1 MARRSV
7 RNVSSNDCQ
16 ALLNCPFCGSEGKL
30 KVADGIL
37 DDFTMFYCYCPNGK
51 CIAGGTDWFRSRE
64 EAIEAWNTR
73 AERTCKFVADSMNTA
88 FDEDGN
94 EIETGEVDRDA
105 DMYCGNCGYP
115 MMRDECNG
123 WWDEEKGP
131 YGGYFLKPRFNCCPK
146 CGSRVT
152 DWDGRK
158 VES

>member
-64 EAIEAWNTR
+64 EAIEAWNRR
-73 AERTCKFVADSMNTA
+73 AERTCHPFSGIVL
-88 FDEDGN
+88 G
-94 EIETGEVDRDA
+94 G
-105 DMYCGNCGYP
+105 P
-115 MMRDECNG
+115 ECR
-123 WWDEEKGP
+123 EEKVWRCSECEEVISWDYEGYDPETDGP
-131 YGGYFLKPRFNCCPK
+131 AYCEH
-146 CGSRVT
+146 CGSKVT
-152 DWDGRK
+152 GPK
-158 VES
+158 VVS